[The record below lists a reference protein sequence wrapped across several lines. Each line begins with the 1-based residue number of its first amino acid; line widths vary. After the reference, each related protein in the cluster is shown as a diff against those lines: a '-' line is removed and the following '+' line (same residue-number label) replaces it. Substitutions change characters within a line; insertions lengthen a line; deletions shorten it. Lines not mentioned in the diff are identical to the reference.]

1 MKISF
6 GPTASPTI
14 VDQFVDLVTLIE
26 ETVQESRTSSD
37 GVYVHGLLEEARSS
51 ARKIM
56 HALVD
61 DSLRNLDVLDP
72 DWSQDLA
79 RELQN
84 GG

>member
-6 GPTASPTI
+6 GPTAGPTI

-61 DSLRNLDVLDP
+61 DSRRNLDVLDP

>member
-6 GPTASPTI
+6 GPTAGPTI

-61 DSLRNLDVLDP
+61 DSRRNLDVLDT

>member
-6 GPTASPTI
+6 GRTAGPTI

-37 GVYVHGLLEEARSS
+37 GVYVHGLLEEASDS

-72 DWSQDLA
+72 DWGQDLA